1 MELYVEFR
9 GRPPETAALLR
20 VRGLV

>member
-9 GRPPETAALLR
+9 GRPPETGPLLR
-20 VRGLV
+20 MRGLA